1 MNQRTLRVALVV
13 LATLA
18 VSPAPATEAE
28 IEPLFGDAA
37 RLYGRNETDRA
48 VALLVSAL
56 DRFPDS
62 GRLHYLLGLVYWDS
76 LPTRREEA
84 VGQLAMALRLHAD
97 VPDVASTVADFLI
110 RAGKGE
116 QARILLHDRIGSH
129 PKDADALR
137 TLGELLFNDGDRN
150 EGTALLLR
158 AVQAAPEDFLGW
170 LALGRAHARAGEM
183 KRAIE
188 PLERARDLA
197 PDAVA
202 VRYNLGQAYRS
213 VGRIDAARV
222 ELERYQQLE
231 TRLVARR
238 RDDSLSRVI
247 EVQEERLRRDPD
259 APASTYFD
267 LVALYQKAESAESGR
282 RFLATVAETV
292 PLAAS
297 RTGQAIL
304 EHAVGLEDR
313 ALHFLSEALRLD
325 PVHVAALELLLEI
338 DPAGETGARA
348 AALLDAAAKHP
359 QAPAQLLAWRGLLE
373 LRRGRLEQA
382 ERHLLEALRATPGDP
397 HVMLNLGTLYG
408 STGKLDKA
416 RALFQQLAAQ
426 NPSDGQAWFNL
437 ALTETRLELPEQ
449 AVQHLQRA
457 LGAGLLRPVV
467 FNLLADLLHRR
478 GETEAARELLRRS
491 LVVAEDQPEVRQRL
505 RELDSER
512 SP

>member
-1 MNQRTLRVALVV
+1 MNQRTLMVALLV

-18 VSPAPATEAE
+18 VSPAPAAEAE
-28 IEPLFGDAA
+28 IEPVFGEAA
-37 RLYGRNETDRA
+37 RLYGRNEMDRA
-48 VALLVSAL
+48 VALLVAAL

-84 VGQLAMALRLHAD
+84 VAELAMALRLDAD
-97 VPDVASTVADFLI
+97 FPDVASTVADFLI

-116 QARILLHDRIGSH
+116 EARILLHDRIGSH

-158 AVQAAPEDFLGW
+158 AVKAAPEGFRGW

-183 KRAIE
+183 ERAIE

-213 VGRIDAARV
+213 VGRIEEARV

-238 RDDSLSRVI
+238 HDDSLNRVI
-247 EVQEERLRRDPD
+247 EVQEERLRKGPD
-259 APASTYFD
+259 APASTYVD

-282 RFLATVAETV
+282 RFLAAVAESA
-292 PLAAS
+292 PLAAP

-304 EHAVGLEDR
+304 EHALGLDDR

-338 DPAGETGARA
+338 DPAEERGARA

-359 QAPAQLLAWRGLLE
+359 RAPAQLPALRGVLA
-373 LRRGRLEQA
+373 LRRGRLEEA
-382 ERHLLEALRATPGDP
+382 GRHLTEALRAAPNDP
-397 HVMLNLGTLYG
+397 NILLNLGTLYG
-408 STGKLDKA
+408 STGKLDQA
-416 RALFQQLAAQ
+416 RALFQKLVAR
-426 NPSDGQAWFNL
+426 NPADGQAWFNL
-437 ALTETRLELPEQ
+437 AFTENRLGLPEL
-449 AVQHLQRA
+449 AVQHLQEA
-457 LGAGLLRPVV
+457 LDAGLLRPVV
-467 FNLLADLLHRR
+467 FNLLADLLNRR

-491 LVVAEDQPEVRQRL
+491 LAVAEDQPEVRQRL
-505 RELDSER
+505 RELDPER